1 MFCLTDGAARIF
13 LPPYAVA
20 RIQTH
25 VELHLK
31 LGILIQ
37 DDLPTELPQPWPLNL
52 CRHLVLSVVCVYDQN
67 FTASGPGVV
76 FFQRSKATTLLLG
89 KHSSK
94 KFSGINIIVAE
105 VNQRSWLIDGA
116 G

>member
-1 MFCLTDGAARIF
+1 MFCLTDGAAGLF

-31 LGILIQ
+31 QGTLIQ

-52 CRHLVLSVVCVYDQN
+52 CRHLVLLVVCVYDQN
-67 FTASGPGVV
+67 FIGSGPGVV

-89 KHSSK
+89 SPRPQVRFQAFLK
-94 KFSGINIIVAE
+94 KIQWNKY
-105 VNQRSWLIDGA
+105 QCC
-116 G
+116 